1 MKHNKSTAKVFTAVI
16 TLFLLTV
23 SLAVFVSAEDITV
36 SAPTF
41 RLVSSTT
48 QSVKIAWETTDE
60 VYCFKVYK
68 MNNETGKYET
78 VYKGRKTE
86 MTVDGLSPGTEYLF
100 AVRAYIIADAKT
112 YKSSLIK
119 LTCNTKLDT
128 VKGINQSE
136 TTSTSHRLTWKR
148 IDGADGYQIYFY
160 NTEKK
165 KYVLIG
171 QTSKSTCKLTG
182 LSSAYT
188 YTYKIRAFSLK
199 KDGSKLYAKASA
211 AFNAVTLPAA
221 VTSFTASSV
230 TTSSFNLKW
239 SAAERSDGYRIY
251 EQNPETKK
259 YTVVAT
265 VKNVDS
271 LGISSKAS
279 AHSYTYVI
287 RSYARL
293 NGKTYF
299 SELSKP
305 LTVTTKPVTPT
316 AKIKADL
323 PGNGNIKVAWSKV
336 EGADGYLI
344 YISDRKN
351 SGFVL
356 KKKVSA
362 KTLEYTLT
370 GLDTRKTTYIKVK
383 AFVSVGDKMVYSAN
397 SKLISAKA

>member
-1 MKHNKSTAKVFTAVI
+1 MKHNKSTAKLFAAVI
-16 TLFLLTV
+16 TLILLTV
-23 SLAVFVSAEDITV
+23 LLAVFVSAEDITV

-48 QSVKIAWETTDE
+48 QSVKIAWETNDE

-68 MNNETGKYET
+68 LNDQTGKYET
-78 VYKGRKTE
+78 VYKGRYTE
-86 MTVDGLSPGTEYLF
+86 MTVDGLTPGTEYVF
-100 AVRAYIIADAKT
+100 AVRAYIIADGKT

-128 VKGINQSE
+128 VTGIRQSE
-136 TTSTSHRLTWKR
+136 TTSTSHRLTWNSVE
-148 IDGADGYQIYFY
+148 GADGYLIYFY
-160 NTEKK
+160 NAEKK
-165 KYVLIG
+165 KYVSIG
-171 QTSKSTCKLTG
+171 QTTKNTCKLTR

-188 YTYKIRAFSLK
+188 YTYKVKAFSLK
-199 KDGSKLYAKASA
+199 KDGSKLYSKASA
-211 AFNAVTLPAA
+211 AFDAVTLPAA
-221 VTSFTASSV
+221 VTTFTASSV

-239 SAAERSDGYRIY
+239 SAADGSDGYRIY
-251 EQNPETKK
+251 EQDPKTKK
-259 YTVVAT
+259 YTAIAT
-265 VKNVDS
+265 VKNIYS
-271 LGISSKAS
+271 LSLSSKAS

-287 RSYARL
+287 RSYAKL
-293 NGKTYF
+293 NGKTYY

-305 LTVTTKPVTPT
+305 LTVTTKPDTPT

-323 PGNGNIKVAWSKV
+323 PGNGNIKVTWSKV

-344 YISDRKN
+344 YTSDRKN

-370 GLDTRKTTYIKVK
+370 GLSTSKTTYIKVK